1 MRTTL
6 PLFLMIALLVVAPA
20 RPGARDAVRGA
31 CVRVSAECPSK
42 PEPAVTSYRAIR
54 RMSATND
61 RYKLTGW
68 LEAWTELEAGTGFT
82 FGIATEGGSGYIRNK
97 VLRKVLEAEGQAV
110 ATGDGDRAALTSAN
124 YVFGEPEHA
133 GDGLLRIS
141 LTPRRED
148 MLLVAG
154 AMFVAETDRDLI
166 RIEGRLSKAPSFWTR
181 RVEVVRTYGR
191 IDGHR
196 VALETTSTA
205 NVLVAGE
212 SSFSMRYEY
221 ERINGATVG
230 PPIPG
235 AGGSARRPIGW

>member
-6 PLFLMIALLVVAPA
+6 PLFLMIALLVVVPA

-68 LEAWTELEAGTGFT
+68 LEAWTELEAGRGFT

-205 NVLVAGE
+205 NVLVAGA
-212 SSFSMRYEY
+212 SSFTMRYEY